1 MTRAQTVKILHTT
14 LTEWTANQ
22 NLISFLDLVHSLHQS
37 LQHSG
42 KECVLHET
50 HASRKQAMI
59 PCPKPVSINRSLSV
73 SADYYAANS

>member
-1 MTRAQTVKILHTT
+1 MTQAQTVKILHTT

-42 KECVLHET
+42 KECILHEA
-50 HASRKQAMI
+50 HASRK
-59 PCPKPVSINRSLSV
+59 
-73 SADYYAANS
+73 

>member
-1 MTRAQTVKILHTT
+1 MTRAQNVKILHTT

-22 NLISFLDLVHSLHQS
+22 NLTSFLDLLHQS

-42 KECVLHET
+42 KQFVLHEA

-59 PCPKPVSINRSLSV
+59 PCPKPVCINGSLSLVSV